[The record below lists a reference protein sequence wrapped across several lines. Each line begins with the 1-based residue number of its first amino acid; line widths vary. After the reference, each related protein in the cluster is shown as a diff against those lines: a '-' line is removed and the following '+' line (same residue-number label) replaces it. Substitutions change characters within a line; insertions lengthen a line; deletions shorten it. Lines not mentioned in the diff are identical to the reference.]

1 MDEPK
6 NLRAWRIELK
16 KELAPGATQAL
27 EVEVFLSKAINLYPA
42 EIAQKEKQ
50 LVNARIMS

>member
-16 KELAPGATQAL
+16 KELSPGATQTL
-27 EVEVFLSKAINLYPA
+27 EVEVFLSKAINLYPS

-50 LVNARIMS
+50 LVN